1 MPKNGDI
8 LDRRIVLARLSH
20 GKIPAEL
27 WYDSDMAFL
36 HFRLKRDI
44 FTFQVEFM
52 PKVKCP
58 TCENES
64 RLILQRNEVYSYHRC
79 PSCGLVFASPSP
91 TAEELNAF
99 YNGFLFRKPD
109 TTKIASL
116 KRSYSQ
122 MARRILDD
130 ARAHSGKPI
139 RSVLDFGGGIG
150 FFADA
155 FRDHVDRVTLYEV
168 DPQAVSYAL
177 TMFPGRFEVVNKEV
191 QESTSLEGTYDLVFA
206 NQVIEHFAHL
216 DDFYSKIRPACHPDT
231 IVIIVT
237 SNNKTLEH
245 LVRPDIFWHY
255 ARAVTRLNLF
265 QASLRLVTDSWMC
278 CDPPRHLFAF
288 SDDSL
293 KESLKK
299 HQFELL
305 GSTTQYTNQT
315 YYALNLYSDFRFGSL
330 KQAVWSFESVF
341 CQIGLRLM
349 RMLDT
354 QRSRGSDL
362 IAFARPF
369 RETTDEL
376 SSPDVSS
383 RLMMDSKA

>member
-1 MPKNGDI
+1 MST
-8 LDRRIVLARLSH
+8 A
-20 GKIPAEL
+20 
-27 WYDSDMAFL
+27 
-36 HFRLKRDI
+36 
-44 FTFQVEFM
+44 
-52 PKVKCP
+52 KCP
-58 TCENES
+58 TCDHDS
-64 RLILQRNEVYSYHRC
+64 RSILLRGEVYSYHRC
-79 PSCGLVFASPSP
+79 PSCGLVFVRPSP
-91 TAEELNAF
+91 TSEELNAF

-109 TTKIASL
+109 SAKIASL
-116 KRSYSQ
+116 KRSYSR

-130 ARAHSGKPI
+130 ALAHSHKPI

-177 TMFPGRFEVVNKEV
+177 TMFPGRFDVVNKEV
-191 QESTSLEGTYDLVFA
+191 QESTSLEGTYDLIFA

-216 DDFYSKIRPACHPDT
+216 DDFYAKIRTACHPDT

-237 SNNKTLEH
+237 PNNKTLEH

-255 ARAVTRLNLF
+255 VRAATRLNLF
-265 QASLRLVTDSWMC
+265 QASFRLVTDSWMC
-278 CDPPRHLFAF
+278 CDPPRHLYAF
-288 SDDSL
+288 SDQSL

-305 GSTTQYTNQT
+305 GATTQYTNQT

-330 KQAVWSFESVF
+330 KQAVRSIESVF

-349 RMLDT
+349 RMLDI

-362 IAFARPF
+362 IAFARLF
-369 RETTDEL
+369 RETADPL
-376 SSPDVSS
+376 SSPDGSS
-383 RLMMDSKA
+383 RLMLDSKP

>member
-1 MPKNGDI
+1 M
-8 LDRRIVLARLSH
+8 
-20 GKIPAEL
+20 
-27 WYDSDMAFL
+27 
-36 HFRLKRDI
+36 
-44 FTFQVEFM
+44 
-52 PKVKCP
+52 KCP
-58 TCENES
+58 TCESDS

-79 PSCGLVFASPSP
+79 LSCGLVFASPSP

-116 KRSYSQ
+116 RRTYSK
-122 MARRILDD
+122 MARRILAD
-130 ARAHSGKPI
+130 ALTYSSNPI
-139 RSVLDFGGGIG
+139 QSVLDFGGGIG

-168 DPQAVSYAL
+168 DPQAASYAL
-177 TMFPGRFEVVNKEV
+177 TMFPGRFDVVNKGV
-191 QESTSLEGTYDLVFA
+191 QESTSFEGTYDLVFA

-237 SNNKTLEH
+237 ASNKTLEH
-245 LVRPDIFWHY
+245 FVRPDIFWHY
-255 ARAVTRLNLF
+255 VRAANRLNLF
-265 QASLRLVTDSWMC
+265 QGAIRLITDSWMC

-293 KESLKK
+293 RESLKK

-305 GSTTQYTNQT
+305 EATTQYTNQT

-330 KQAVWSFESVF
+330 KQVVWSFESVF

-349 RMLDT
+349 HMLDT
-354 QRSRGSDL
+354 RRSRGGDL

-369 RETTDEL
+369 RETTATL
-376 SSPDVSS
+376 GSPGIQ
-383 RLMMDSKA
+383 